1 MLNGDSAH
9 SPPPPSSPPGSL
21 RVGRLITYAV
31 AGSGLVLGGTIV
43 YANYDPVFKNRLDQ
57 YVPGFASLSDSAADT
72 YVALV
77 DSVGLG
83 RKRGD
88 HEREKVGLG
97 LEKKDVHLGSVTGE
111 RRKGKVKEKVP
122 TSPPVEKVS
131 GKTEQ
136 QVAPPE
142 REETA
147 PAPAP
152 AHGGTTDTVAA
163 KEEKEEGREKEAQEQ
178 VEEIPAQPSPVVP
191 SPSPP
196 PSSPSL
202 TAEGE
207 QAEEE
212 KASQVAVKEEAAEQ
226 KEEAG
231 KEKEKGEERAKEEVK
246 VEEVEAQCMYLMCLL
261 HRDGSVCN
269 SLNVLH
275 VCALH

>member
-1 MLNGDSAH
+1 M
-9 SPPPPSSPPGSL
+9 
-21 RVGRLITYAV
+21 
-31 AGSGLVLGGTIV
+31 
-43 YANYDPVFKNRLDQ
+43 FKNRLDQ

-97 LEKKDVHLGSVTGE
+97 LEKKDVHLGSVIGE

-136 QVAPPE
+136 QVVPPE
-142 REETA
+142 REET
-147 PAPAP
+147 APAP
-152 AHGGTTDTVAA
+152 AHGGTTDTVAD
-163 KEEKEEGREKEAQEQ
+163 KEGKEEGREKEAQEQ

-196 PSSPSL
+196 PPSSPSL

-212 KASQVAVKEEAAEQ
+212 KASQVVVKEEAAEQ

-231 KEKEKGEERAKEEVK
+231 KEEKEEERAEEEVK

-261 HRDGSVCN
+261 HRDGSACN
-269 SLNVLH
+269 SLNVLL